1 MSISR
6 RKFLRNTSLYDDP
19 NQQVNLAGRKEYRE
33 QAATLRQLL
42 LKKMVEAG
50 EPEAEI
56 VPARLHP

>member
-1 MSISR
+1 MY
-6 RKFLRNTSLYDDP
+6 NLYDDP

-33 QAATLRQLL
+33 QATMLRNLL

-56 VPARLHP
+56 VPASLYP